1 MNTATV
7 MQIETTFLSFYEQI
21 KPAIEIK
28 TDEEYQYAL
37 DLLEQLMNKAEDRE
51 GEPLLHLIDI
61 VADAIE
67 EYENNLESVKAFLQ
81 RVDSV
86 DPGVSTLRHLID
98 QYGLTY
104 SDLKN
109 EIGSKSLVSQILS
122 GSKSLTKTHIE
133 KLSQRFGLSPQ
144 LFFREIAQQ

>member
-7 MQIETTFLSFYEQI
+7 TKIANSFLSFYENIQH
-21 KPAIEIK
+21 AIEIN
-28 TDEEYQYAL
+28 TDEDYHYAL
-37 DLLEQLMNKAEDRE
+37 ELLEQLMTNAEDRE

-67 EYENNLESVKAFLQ
+67 KYEDGLENIKLYNQ
-81 RVDSV
+81 ETDSI
-86 DPGVSTLRHLID
+86 DPGVSTLRVLID

-104 SDLKN
+104 LDLKD

-122 GSKSLTKTHIE
+122 GSKSLTKTHIAN
-133 KLSQRFGLSPQ
+133 LSQRFNINPQ
-144 LFFREIAQQ
+144 LFF

>member
-7 MQIETTFLSFYEQI
+7 MQIETTFLAFYEKIQ
-21 KPAIEIK
+21 PALEIK
-28 TDEEYQYAL
+28 TDEDHQYAL
-37 DLLEQLMNKAEDRE
+37 DVLEQLMNKAEDRE

-67 EYENNLESVKAFLQ
+67 EYEDNLESIKEFIQ
-81 RVDSV
+81 RADSV

-122 GSKSLTKTHIE
+122 GSKSLTKAHIT
-133 KLSQRFGLSPQ
+133 KLSQRFGVSPQ
-144 LFFREIAQQ
+144 LFF

>member
-7 MQIETTFLSFYEQI
+7 TQIENSFLSFYENIQR
-21 KPAIEIK
+21 AVEIN
-28 TDEEYQYAL
+28 TDADYQYAL
-37 DLLEQLMNKAEDRE
+37 ELLEQLMTKAEDRE

-67 EYENNLESVKAFLQ
+67 QYEDSLESIKLYNQ
-81 RVDSV
+81 ETDSI
-86 DPGVSTLRHLID
+86 DPSISTLRVLID

-104 SDLKN
+104 LDLKD

-122 GSKSLTKTHIE
+122 GAKSLTKTHIT
-133 KLSQRFGLSPQ
+133 KLSQRFNISPQ
-144 LFFREIAQQ
+144 LFF

>member
-7 MQIETTFLSFYEQI
+7 TQIENSFLSFYENIQR
-21 KPAIEIK
+21 AIEIN
-28 TDEEYQYAL
+28 TDDDYQYAL
-37 DLLEQLMNKAEDRE
+37 ALLEQLMTKAEDRE

-67 EYENNLESVKAFLQ
+67 QYEDSLESIKLYNQ
-81 RVDSV
+81 ETDSI
-86 DPGVSTLRHLID
+86 DPSISTLRVLID

-104 SDLKN
+104 LDLKN

-122 GSKSLTKTHIE
+122 GAKSLTKTHIT
-133 KLSQRFGLSPQ
+133 KLSQRFNISPQ
-144 LFFREIAQQ
+144 LFF

>member
-7 MQIETTFLSFYEQI
+7 MQIEDSFLSFFEQSHR
-21 KPAIEIK
+21 AIEIK
-28 TDEEYQYAL
+28 KKDDHQFAL
-37 DLLEQLMNKAEDRE
+37 DLLEQLMTKAEDRD

-61 VADAIE
+61 VSDAIE
-67 EYENNLESVKAFLQ
+67 TYEDNLESVSRYVQ
-81 RVDSV
+81 EIDSI
-86 DPGVSTLRHLID
+86 DPGVSTLRVLID

-122 GSKSLTKTHIE
+122 GQKNLTKTHIT
-133 KLSQRFGLSPQ
+133 KLSNRFNISPQ
-144 LFFREIAQQ
+144 LFF